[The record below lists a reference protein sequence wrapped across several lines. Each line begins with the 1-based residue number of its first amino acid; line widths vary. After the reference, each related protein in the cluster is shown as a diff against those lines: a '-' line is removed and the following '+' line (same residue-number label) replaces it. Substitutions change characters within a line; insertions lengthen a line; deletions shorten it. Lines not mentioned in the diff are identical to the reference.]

1 MMATL
6 PINVITPQEYLAIER
21 AADEKS
27 EYIAGE
33 MFAMS
38 GASREH
44 ALLVTNLVIQFG
56 LQLRGRPCETYSN
69 DLRVRVTPAAY
80 TYPDVVIVCGE
91 PQFED
96 SELDTL
102 LNPTV
107 IFEVLSPSTENWDRG
122 GKFERYRR
130 LESLQEY
137 ILVSQSEY
145 LVEQRTRQSDSTWLL
160 RELEGPDNTLQIAT
174 IGCVLTLREI
184 YSRVNLEGNQ

>member
-1 MMATL
+1 MATQSVNL
-6 PINVITPQEYLAIER
+6 ITPQEYLTIER
-21 AADEKS
+21 AADTKS
-27 EYIAGE
+27 EYFAGE

-38 GASREH
+38 GASRNH
-44 ALLVTNLVIQFG
+44 SFLVGDIFAQLLQ
-56 LQLRGRPCETYSN
+56 QLKGKPCEVHASE
-69 DLRVRVTPAAY
+69 LRVRVTPATY
-80 TYPDVVIVCGE
+80 TYPDVVVVCGE
-91 PQFED
+91 PEFED

-137 ILVSQSEY
+137 ILVSQAEY

-160 RELEGPDNTLQIAT
+160 RELEGPDTTLHIAKIDCT
-174 IGCVLTLREI
+174 LTLRAI
-184 YSRVNLEGNQ
+184 YSRVNLDPAA

>member
-1 MMATL
+1 MATL
-6 PINVITPQEYLAIER
+6 PINVITPQEYLSIER

-38 GASREH
+38 GASRNH
-44 ALLVTNLVIQFG
+44 SFLVGDIFAQLLQ
-56 LQLRGRPCETYSN
+56 QLKSRPCEVHASE
-69 DLRVRVTPAAY
+69 LRVRVTPATY
-80 TYPDVVIVCGE
+80 TYPDVVVVCGE

-160 RELEGPDNTLQIAT
+160 RELEGPDNTLQITT
-174 IGCVLTLREI
+174 IGCTVTLREI
-184 YSRVNLEGNQ
+184 YSRVNLESAG